1 MNEEL
6 LKAISDMLD
15 EKLKPINERL
25 NNMDNRLEIIEIK
38 EKMTHSKLNDLSLD
52 LKNVERNISKDIAKL
67 NDETETLIAVLEA
80 RGILPKAL

>member
-6 LKAISDMLD
+6 LKAISDLMD

-25 NNMDNRLEIIEIK
+25 NNIDNRLEVIEIK
-38 EKMTHSKLNDLSLD
+38 EKMSHNKLNDLSLD
-52 LKNVERNISKDIAKL
+52 VKNIERNIRRDIAKL